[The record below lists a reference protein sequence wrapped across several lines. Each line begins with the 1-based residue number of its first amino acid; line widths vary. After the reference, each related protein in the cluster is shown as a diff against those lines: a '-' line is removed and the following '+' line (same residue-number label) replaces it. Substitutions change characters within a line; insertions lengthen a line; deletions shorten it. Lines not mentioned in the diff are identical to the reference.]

1 MANSKYAQVVDLLAA
16 GKFNWQ
22 VHSIL
27 GVLRKDS
34 TLDVLQKK
42 LSDLDGTEVA
52 RTPIQGRALLEGGMC
67 VGYPAFFNVVPG
79 DTDYQMVLVQDI
91 GNGNP
96 NLIAWFDT
104 NEADNPLRLDNTGT
118 LVVRPGEPT
127 DPLPDGMSTSAR
139 LWMKL

>member
-1 MANSKYAQVVDLLAA
+1 MANSKYSQVVDLLAA

-34 TLDVLQKK
+34 SLDVLQKK

-52 RTPIQGRALLEGGMC
+52 RTEIQGRAVLEGGAC
-67 VGYPAFFNVVPG
+67 VGYPAFFQVVPG
-79 DTDYQMVLVQDI
+79 DTDYQMVLVQDR
-91 GNGNP
+91 GDGDP

-104 NEADNPLRLDNTGT
+104 NEADGPLRLDNTGT
-118 LVVRPGEPT
+118 LVVRPGEPD
-127 DPLPDGMSTSAR
+127 DPLPDGVSASTR
-139 LWMKL
+139 LWMRL

>member
-1 MANSKYAQVVDLLAA
+1 MANSKYNQVVDLLAA

-27 GVLRKDS
+27 GVLRDGATFDAS
-34 TLDVLQKK
+34 QKK

-52 RTPIQGRALLEGGMC
+52 RTEIQGRALLDGGLC

-79 DTDYQMVLVQDI
+79 DTDYQMVLVQDT
-91 GNGNP
+91 GMGDP

-104 NEADNPLRLDNTGT
+104 NEADEPLRLENMGT
-118 LVVRPGEPT
+118 LVVRPGEP
-127 DPLPDGMSTSAR
+127 DEPLPDGMSSSAR